1 MFDVTSLDVDNMS
14 EYDELPFLPVL
25 SVDEQTALFK
35 QSVTM
40 NITQSDDKDN
50 PLRRVELMEF
60 DNRIDEYRCTWGC
73 FTEYTAASLDELDKT
88 IINKCQYQTIA
99 YYWFERNGLEQ
110 FVLENRL
117 TEIDRIVPIGHTT
130 DFDLVWDGYDLIN
143 TLNRV
148 VSIK

>member
-60 DNRIDEYRCTWGC
+60 DNRIDEYRCT
-73 FTEYTAASLDELDKT
+73 
-88 IINKCQYQTIA
+88 
-99 YYWFERNGLEQ
+99 
-110 FVLENRL
+110 
-117 TEIDRIVPIGHTT
+117 
-130 DFDLVWDGYDLIN
+130 
-143 TLNRV
+143 
-148 VSIK
+148 